1 MIRSGDLE
9 CYYGNALGT
18 SDGQALTSFSVTQV
32 TDAKTFR
39 CNSLEADDFWYDA
52 IFYGIT
58 GTNVADQWNH
68 VKDNTNVGGT
78 ANDIE
83 LSVNLPGNPSI
94 GNTFK
99 LIHPGKNNMYRS
111 TEVIPGMSHTDPV
124 NVTGVDIR
132 YVSFTN
138 GTGNGTLSYTSSG
151 QLLQWKAPGDVL
163 GAGVAASATTTMTL
177 YSGDDSKYVRVY
189 IDNLGN
195 LPGSD
200 ASDTNI
206 ALTQPVARVIP
217 NTEAYQSE
225 TGITRYIVVFFKN
238 INSTDT
244 MNELKCWVDNRVDA
258 TTTTTSGLVIE
269 SSSFTVNDASSMP
282 ARSFWL
288 LNTTRD
294 DTRYVRYRSGNTLYT
309 SAATGGL
316 RGKTAVAWSAGDNV
330 GVWTDVDVAEGTLSG
345 DKLGVLSGYSYTS
358 PTAYDDGI
366 DYSNF
371 AAGDMGAVVLRE
383 VVLDTVYPIE
393 SVVSN
398 LHFKWW

>member
-9 CYYGNALGT
+9 CFYGNALGT

-39 CNSLEADDFWYDA
+39 CDSLEADDFWDDA
-52 IFYGIT
+52 IFYGVT
-58 GTNVADQWNH
+58 GTNVSDQWNH
-68 VKDNTNVGGT
+68 VKSNTNVGGT
-78 ANDIE
+78 ANDLVLAIG
-83 LSVNLPGNPSI
+83 LPGNPSI

-99 LIHPGKNNMYRS
+99 LIHPGKNDMYRS
-111 TEVIPGMSHTDPV
+111 NEAIPGMTHTDPT
-124 NVTGVDIR
+124 NVTGVDIT

-138 GTGNGTLSYTSSG
+138 GTGDGTLSYTSSG
-151 QLLQWKAPGDVL
+151 QLLQWGAPGDVL
-163 GAGVAASATTTMTL
+163 GAGVACSATTPMTL
-177 YSGDDSKYVRVY
+177 YSGDDSKFIRVY

-195 LPGSD
+195 LPVSNAVDSD
-200 ASDTNI
+200 ITLS
-206 ALTQPVARVIP
+206 QPTARVIP

-225 TGITRYIVVFFKN
+225 TGITRYIAVFFKN
-238 INSTDT
+238 NNSTDT
-244 MNELKCWVDNRVDA
+244 MNELKAWVDRRANVN
-258 TTTTTSGLVIE
+258 TTSTSGLVIE
-269 SSSFTVNDASSMP
+269 NSSFTVTDASSMP

-294 DTRYVRYRSGNTLYT
+294 DCRYVRYRSGNTLYT

-316 RGKTAVAWSAGDNV
+316 RGKTAVAWTAGDNIS
-330 GVWTDVDVAEGTLSG
+330 VWTDVDIAEGTLTSNH
-345 DKLGVLSGYSYTS
+345 LGTLSSYSYSS

-371 AAGDMGAVVLRE
+371 APSDLGAVVLRE

-393 SVVSN
+393 SVISN